1 MKTIYSVGSRVPGG
15 GVGNV
20 SYQAAKALHEQ
31 GWLKKLICFGCQGT
45 NIPQDLVEKLPF
57 DLVHRLKGHTYF
69 YSNFTKDSLYDLAAT
84 AFIKDADILHSWN
97 NHCLKSLRKAKRLG
111 MVTIVERN
119 SLYPTDQAQLIK
131 EEYARFGIETEPTS
145 KASLHRAEA
154 ELRETDYVFCPSEF
168 VKQSLLKNGIPEN
181 KIKLIPQGVESQ
193 SFHTTRTRESF
204 EGTFKVVFVGH
215 LGFRKGLPYLL
226 EAWDSLTFE
235 DKQLMLI
242 GSEEE
247 EIKPFL
253 SHYRDREDIIFAGYT
268 DPKTYLKEATVFVC
282 PSIEDGFGLVVLEAL
297 AMGVPVIVSQNTGA
311 KDAVNNGETGYQVP
325 TGDKEAIAQAL
336 TQLNSDRD
344 LAYRMSQ
351 QATLKGQEYDWSVY
365 RRRLVE
371 TYRGLLNGSEREEK

>member
-1 MKTIYSVGSRVPGG
+1 M
-15 GVGNV
+15 
-20 SYQAAKALHEQ
+20 
-31 GWLKKLICFGCQGT
+31 
-45 NIPQDLVEKLPF
+45 
-57 DLVHRLKGHTYF
+57 
-69 YSNFTKDSLYDLAAT
+69 
-84 AFIKDADILHSWN
+84 
-97 NHCLKSLRKAKRLG
+97 
-111 MVTIVERN
+111 
-119 SLYPTDQAQLIK
+119 
-131 EEYARFGIETEPTS
+131 
-145 KASLHRAEA
+145 
-154 ELRETDYVFCPSEF
+154 
-168 VKQSLLKNGIPEN
+168 KQSLLKNGIPEN